1 MTFSYNT
8 GPGGLMYAPARDFA
22 YNYPQMVA
30 CVRNAFNKETWPE
43 LLRLLTRYDEAM
55 TGVGHE
61 LTYDGYEDRVWASLH
76 EANVKFCAF
85 LNICCQDSN
94 EDFYAVLERSGWP
107 DVPETGKVGW
117 LAMLGLVMMGQL
129 FQGLR
134 DITKEGATAPSC
146 MSELMKSGFDSV
158 KAFNQQTSEE
168 FAENGFRQLTAAV
181 KTLRTA
187 GVQASAIRACFEE
200 AMTT

>member
-30 CVRNAFNKETWPE
+30 CVRNAFSKETWQE
-43 LLRLLTRYDEAM
+43 LIRLLTVYEKAIAAVD
-55 TGVGHE
+55 HE
-61 LTYDGYEDRVWASLH
+61 RQCEGYTERVWDQLC
-76 EANVKFCAF
+76 EVNDRFCAF
-85 LNICCQDSN
+85 LNISCQDSA
-94 EDFYAVLERSGWP
+94 ESFFDVLDRSGWSTAS
-107 DVPETGKVGW
+107 DTGKVGW

-146 MSELMKSGFDSV
+146 MSELLKSGFDSV
-158 KAFNQQTSEE
+158 KVFNQQTSEE

-187 GVQASAIRACFEE
+187 GVPASAIRACFEE